1 MLVFCQRRAVVLW
14 SVCVLSCVTPHW
26 QQQNILY
33 DRCARNG
40 SVHHQFCCR
49 WAAFFSSLPSPAHH
63 IFTLVSSFDFV
74 RLGNCRGE
82 KYIFC
87 CCFCTT
93 VHMFRST
100 VLTLLRPRH
109 IHFTAPPLARRNG
122 TFRCKFCDNTWRSNH
137 VWVTKTTQRVYQG
150 ESCEKCGTTNKPY
163 FVGRPEETIFNR
175 VRTPH
180 PVKVGASTSRK
191 ERKLKHMR
199 YDWRVQK
206 GRH

>member
-74 RLGNCRGE
+74 RLGNCRG
-82 KYIFC
+82 K
-87 CCFCTT
+87 
-93 VHMFRST
+93 ST
-100 VLTLLRPRH
+100 YFVVV
-109 IHFTAPPLARRNG
+109 FAPPYICFARP
-122 TFRCKFCDNTWRSNH
+122 FW
-137 VWVTKTTQRVYQG
+137 
-150 ESCEKCGTTNKPY
+150 PY
-163 FVGRPEETIFNR
+163 FAHVIF
-175 VRTPH
+175 TLQH
-180 PVKVGASTSRK
+180 
-191 ERKLKHMR
+191 LL
-199 YDWRVQK
+199 WRVATEHSVASFAITHGARIMCGWRKPLNVSIRASHVRSAVPPINRILLAGQK
-206 GRH
+206 RLYSIVYEHLTQSRWVRLPRVKSAS